1 MTALGALSCEAP
13 FDWRGGDT
21 CSYETVQIP
30 AAWDCSDEVMALLA
44 ADEAALYSS
53 APAPITAAEKALVA
67 HDSCEAGV
75 ASTRAALT
83 ELSNRSLRSQ
93 RAQLLAS
100 QCRAREEYR
109 SGGGC
114 YYALNAGAADVAT
127 PGANATNVIADQSGA
142 AEHSGTNNQVAGVD
156 EADFIKND
164 ARYVY
169 TIATALAQTEQDQS
183 VLSDQRAGPAAGSP
197 GELVIFDVWPP
208 ENAHEVSRIG
218 LEGIPRKL
226 QLEGDRL
233 LVYASLPRTKASA
246 DMAYNPYG
254 GYGGDA
260 YGGSDCTY
268 GYDCVPA
275 GDGMGTV
282 VTLYDVSDRT
292 APVARRRFELSGS
305 YINSRRVGDVVYTL
319 VADTVRM
326 PAGVRPAPGG
336 TAQGPDAAVAAFA
349 ELAAANEAR
358 IAGAALDEIM
368 PSFTVAQPGAGSG
381 SASVECGTIFEASG
395 TAGHGFLSV
404 IALTL
409 ADDAA
414 APRRATVVS
423 EPGFTYASASALYVA
438 VPRYEYGQDSQPGE
452 RTVIYK
458 FELDGLDTRY
468 AASGVVEG
476 RVLNQF
482 AMDEYAGYLRVAAS
496 NGHPPDPD
504 AHSALTVL
512 EQTNDSLV
520 TAGKV
525 DDIAPSEDIR
535 SVRFSGDR
543 GYVVTF
549 KKTDPLFVFDLS
561 QPRAPRVAGELKIP
575 GFSTYIHPLDEGHL
589 LSIGYDADDQGDFAW
604 FRGIQ
609 LQVFDVADMSSPS
622 LLHKT
627 VIGTRGSS
635 SEALDNHLAFT
646 YFAPKRWLSVPI
658 TICEGGTGSDF
669 GEMTFSGLYL
679 YDVSLDS
686 GFGLLGSVPH
696 PPVTNPSSYDAA
708 SCGNWW
714 TSASSQ
720 VKRSIIMDDYV
731 LSISDTELKLNHAA
745 DLARDVAVL
754 PLSR

>member
-1 MTALGALSCEAP
+1 MTALGVLSCEGP
-13 FDWRGGDT
+13 FDWRGGDG
-21 CSYETVQIP
+21 CSDETVQIP

-53 APAPITAAEKALVA
+53 APAPIAAAEKALVA

-83 ELSNRSLRSQ
+83 ELSNRSVRAQ
-93 RAQLLAS
+93 RAQLLAN
-100 QCRAREEYR
+100 QCRARTEYR

-114 YYALNAGAADVAT
+114 YYALNAGAADVAA
-127 PGANATNVIADQSGA
+127 PVASATNVIAEQSGA
-142 AEHSGTNNQVAGVD
+142 AQHSATNNQVAGVD
-156 EADFIKND
+156 EADFVKND

-169 TIATALAQTEQDQS
+169 TIATALAQTGRDQS
-183 VLSDQRAGPAAGSP
+183 ALSDQSAVPAESGP

-208 ENAHEVSRIG
+208 ENAHEASRIA

-233 LVYASLPRTKASA
+233 LVYASLPRTLASA
-246 DMAYNPYG
+246 AIAYNPYG
-254 GYGGDA
+254 GYDGYG

-326 PAGVRPAPGG
+326 PEGVQPRPEV
-336 TAQGPDAAVAAFA
+336 TARDPDAAVAAFA

-368 PSFTVAQPGAGSG
+368 PSVTVEQPGAGSG
-381 SASVECGTIFEASG
+381 STSVECGNIFEASG

-414 APRRATVVS
+414 TPRRATVVS

-438 VPRYEYGQDSQPGE
+438 VPRYGYAQDSQPNE
-452 RTVIYK
+452 RTVIHK

-496 NGHPPDPD
+496 NGHPPDPN

-512 EQTNDSLV
+512 EQTNDGLV

-535 SVRFSGDR
+535 SVRFAGDR

-658 TICEGGTGSDF
+658 TICEGGTGSEF
-669 GEMTFSGLYL
+669 GEMKFSGLYL

-686 GFGLLGSVPH
+686 GFGLLGSVAH
-696 PPVTNPSSYDAA
+696 PPAANPTYDAA

-731 LSISDTELKLNHAA
+731 LSISDTELKLNRAA